1 MLSTGEHSFGK
12 PSRITVTTAC
22 GSRGIVNI
30 EREVKMSGSI
40 HNKGVLILEGYLAE
54 NFAQEFPLSLNAYI
68 CFEQNYGGVD
78 GDSASSAELY
88 ALLSSLSDV
97 GIKQNIAVT
106 GSINQKGQVQVVGG
120 ITKKVEGFYYCCKNK
135 GLTGDQGVIIPA
147 NNEDNLV
154 LCDEVEEAI
163 RNKKFYIYKVNK
175 VEEAMEILTDEKFD
189 TIKKLSMEKLTK
201 YSKFKSKEI

>member
-1 MLSTGEHSFGK
+1 M
-12 PSRITVTTAC
+12 
-22 GSRGIVNI
+22 
-30 EREVKMSGSI
+30 
-40 HNKGVLILEGYLAE
+40 
-54 NFAQEFPLSLNAYI
+54 
-68 CFEQNYGGVD
+68 
-78 GDSASSAELY
+78 
-88 ALLSSLSDV
+88 
-97 GIKQNIAVT
+97 
-106 GSINQKGQVQVVGG
+106 
-120 ITKKVEGFYYCCKNK
+120 
-135 GLTGDQGVIIPA
+135 IIPA